1 MNKTL
6 FLGTLK
12 ANYMIVLGFVFF
24 CLIYVTISVGTYK
37 PDSNEMIEALLT
49 MLPDQ
54 MVSAFGFDK
63 LGKDLTSYLSGYLFG
78 FILIVFPVIYSV
90 IIANNLVAKL
100 VDKGSMAYLL
110 TSTNTRLKVIIT
122 QFVYMTLS
130 LLFLFG
136 VTFTVA
142 VLMAVIIF
150 PGNLDIMAY
159 LQLNMVT
166 FSGVFVTASIA
177 FLFSCLFNE
186 SRIAT
191 AASSGMAGLFIVTHM
206 VAGLGESTEFLKY
219 LSVFTLVDVDKSIND
234 GGYALLTSLVL
245 ILIGLIIGSLGT
257 IIFNKRSLTI

>member
-12 ANYMIVLGFVFF
+12 ANYTLVLGFIFF
-24 CLIYVTISVGTYK
+24 CLIYVSVSIGTYK
-37 PDSNEMIEALLT
+37 PDSSEMIDALLT
-49 MLPDQ
+49 MLPEQ

-122 QFVYMTLS
+122 QYVYMILS

-136 VTFTVA
+136 VTYSVA
-142 VLMAVIIF
+142 VLMAVIMF
-150 PGNLDIMAY
+150 PGDLDILAY
-159 LQLNMVT
+159 LQLNLLT
-166 FSGVFVTASIA
+166 FSGVFVTGSIA
-177 FLFSCLFNE
+177 FLFSCIFNE

-191 AASSGMAGLFIVTHM
+191 AASSGVAGLFIVTHM
-206 VAGLGESTEFLKY
+206 VAGLGESTEFMKY
-219 LSVFTLVDVDKSIND
+219 LSVFTLVDVDLGIND
-234 GGYALLTSLVL
+234 TGYALLTSLIL
-245 ILIGLIIGSLGT
+245 ILIGLAVGCFGAFL
-257 IIFNKRSLTI
+257 FNKRSLTI